1 MSVRLVSA
9 YVLGV
14 VAVVLITVGVIVAGK
29 SASATA
35 PAPVPPGSVPGSY
48 NAVAPSRILN
58 TEAGVGAPT
67 GPVAPLGQIAVPVL
81 GHGGVPS
88 SNVSAVA
95 LTITAVAPTA
105 SGAVVAWPDNG
116 TAKPLASTVSFA
128 AKVTTSNFTVTK
140 VGPDG
145 SIRLSNYSGGTVQLL
160 GDVMGYYAGG
170 TPTQPGTTVASGP
183 SRLFDTRSGLDVP
196 KAAIAAGK
204 TLKVP
209 VSGHVGVPSAG
220 ASAVLITL
228 TAVSPKQPGWLTVY
242 GTGQAQPATTNVA
255 LVAGRNIAD
264 YVIAPL
270 GTGGAITIVN
280 KSAASVQVVG
290 DVTGYVLGGGRTAGG
305 TMSTVAPTRSVDT
318 RSGLGAR
325 KGVLAA
331 GATLAV
337 GVTGR
342 TLVPSTNVAAV
353 AMTVTAVNPT
363 AAGSLTTWDD
373 GYARPSARNVSYVA
387 QHVTSVFVIAPVGP
401 DGKVDFYNKGGS
413 TDLVVDVLG
422 YFSADKMPVVAST
435 SRYVRNLTGGSP
447 DVSTMDAEGCAD
459 AQQAPTAAQNLLLL
473 DIGSQVL
480 TDSVELTA
488 TTTVLTNAQ
497 LVTALE
503 GYVDGFVRCRAGTD
517 PTYLALGTNND
528 GARLDGAAGADWA
541 DHVVDPVQTYAAGR
555 AGLTVAGAN
564 DIEPDFDQ
572 DDSGTVAEGKAEAW
586 TTGFLGA
593 TSAPY
598 VFVGAASGCPTSST
612 AGTCNRGWTQ
622 RNLYNLAHG
631 LSPSRI
637 LALPQIY
644 YPANAQQWKYVSLTG
659 ASGAD
664 RISFVGTLTEQA
676 ACDAVAGTVD
686 ACSPGYFTPSAS
698 WQALRDQLSSNSA
711 INLQR
716 LPVSTDLRIDSAP
729 GAPLSAKR
737 VFTAGVR

>member
-1 MSVRLVSA
+1 LSVRLVSA
-9 YVLGV
+9 YVFGV
-14 VAVVLITVGVIVAGK
+14 VAVVLITVGVIVVGK
-29 SASATA
+29 SASATP

-48 NAVAPSRILN
+48 NAVAPSRVLN
-58 TEAGVGAPT
+58 TK
-67 GPVAPLGQIAVPVL
+67 VAPGGQIAVAVL
-81 GHGGVPS
+81 GRGGVPS

-95 LTITAVAPTA
+95 LTVSAIAPPALGSVT
-105 SGAVVAWPDNG
+105 AWPDGAAMPFTSN
-116 TAKPLASTVSFA
+116 LSFVA
-128 AKVTTSNFTVTK
+128 HLTSSNFTVTK

-145 SIRLSNYSGGTVQLL
+145 KIRLSNNSSSGTVQLVA
-160 GDVMGYYAGG
+160 DVMGYYVGG
-170 TPTQPGTTVASGP
+170 TPTQPGATVAVGP
-183 SRLFDTRSGLDVP
+183 ARLFDTRSGLDVP

-204 TLKVP
+204 TLTVP
-209 VSGHVGVPSAG
+209 VSGHVGVPSVG

-228 TAVSPKQPGWLTVY
+228 TALSPKQPGRLAVY
-242 GTGQAQPATTNVA
+242 GTGQAQPGTTNIS
-255 LVAGRNIAD
+255 LVTGRNIAD

-270 GTGGAITIVN
+270 GGGAITILN
-280 KSAASVQVVG
+280 NSAASLQVVG
-290 DVTGYVLGGGRTAGG
+290 DVTGYVLGGGPTAGG

-325 KGVLAA
+325 KGVVAA

-337 GVTGR
+337 GLTGR

-353 AMTVTAVNPT
+353 AMTVSAVHPT
-363 AAGSLTTWDD
+363 AAGTFTTWDD
-373 GYARPSARNVSYVA
+373 GYARPSTRNVSYVA
-387 QHVTSVFVIAPVGP
+387 QQNTSVFVIAPVGP
-401 DGKVDFYNKGGS
+401 DGKVDFYNTGGS

-422 YFSADKMPVVAST
+422 YFRADKMPVVAST
-435 SRYVRNLTGGSP
+435 SHYVRNLTGGSS

-459 AQQAPTAAQNLLLL
+459 AQQAPTGAQNLLLL

-488 TTTVLTNAQ
+488 TTIVLTNAQ
-497 LVTALE
+497 LVTALK

-528 GARLDGAAGADWA
+528 GTRLDGAGGADWA
-541 DHVVDPVQTYAAGR
+541 DHVVDPVEMYAAGQ

-572 DDSGTVAEGKAEAW
+572 DDSGSVAEGKAEAW
-586 TTGFLGA
+586 TTGFLAA

-598 VFVGAASGCPTSST
+598 VFNGAASGCPTSST
-612 AGTCNRGWTQ
+612 TGTCNRGWTQ

-631 LSPSRI
+631 LAPSRI

-644 YPANAQQWKYVSLTG
+644 YAVNAAQWKYVSLAG

-664 RISFVGTLTEQA
+664 RITFVGALSEYA
-676 ACDAVAGTVD
+676 ACQL
-686 ACSPGYFTPSAS
+686 PGSGCDMDGLLQPTQS
-698 WQALRDQLSSNSA
+698 WQALRDALSSNSA

-716 LPVSTDLRIDSAP
+716 LPVSTDLHTDTAP
-729 GAPLSAKR
+729 GAPLSANR
-737 VFTAGVR
+737 VTTAGVR